1 MDARESLRN
10 VVMGALVGIFMILP
24 GASGA
29 TMAVV
34 LRIYERIIRD
44 VSSLL
49 RYIREDFAF
58 LITLGIGGIAGVLLC
73 AKGLDFLIED
83 HAIPL
88 MFFFAALI
96 LVQIPD
102 MARQAEVGRDMTVW
116 NVLALVLGFAVML
129 AVLLFG
135 RYSTIE
141 VGTTSIVVMFIAG
154 MIYAVC
160 AISPGISGSTLLLAL
175 GLFAPVIEGL
185 SRLDLMTL
193 LPLAAGAVVGVI
205 LFAKLMNRFI
215 TNNRKSTYMAILGL
229 TAGSVVTVLV
239 EAYWEMDESVAMLDC
254 LCAVVLGVVL
264 GYALQFFTSR
274 TMVED
279 QSGTA

>member
-49 RYIREDFAF
+49 CYIREDFAF
-58 LITLGIGGIAGVLLC
+58 LITLGIGGVAGVLLC

-96 LVQIPD
+96 VVQIPD

-116 NVLALVLGFAVML
+116 NVLALILGFAVML
-129 AVLLFG
+129 AVLLLG

-141 VGTTSIVVMFIAG
+141 VGMTSIVVMFLAG

-193 LPLAAGAVVGVI
+193 LPLALGAVVGVI

-239 EAYWEMDESVAMLDC
+239 EAYWGLDTDVSLLEC
-254 LCAVVLGVVL
+254 TGAIVLGL
-264 GYALQFFTSR
+264 TFGYMLHMFSAKSQN
-274 TMVED
+274 D
-279 QSGTA
+279 

>member
-29 TMAVV
+29 TMAVI

-44 VSSLL
+44 VSNLL

-58 LITLGIGGIAGVLLC
+58 LITLGIGGVAGVLLC

-102 MARQAEVGRDMTVW
+102 MARQAEVGRDMTIW
-116 NVLALVLGFAVML
+116 NVLALILGFAVML
-129 AVLLFG
+129 GVLLFG

-141 VGTTSIVVMFIAG
+141 VGTTSIVVMFLAG

-185 SRLDLMTL
+185 SSLNLMTL
-193 LPLAAGAVVGVI
+193 LPLALGAVAGVI
-205 LFAKLMNRFI
+205 LFAKLMNRLI
-215 TNNRKSTYMAILGL
+215 TNNRRSTYMAILGL

-239 EAYWEMDESVAMLDC
+239 EAYWGIDSSVSSMEC
-254 LCAVVLGVVL
+254 TSAVIIGLIL
-264 GYALQFFTSR
+264 GYILHKVVSKNI
-274 TMVED
+274 E
-279 QSGTA
+279 S